1 MKIRNKIALIFM
13 GLAGALQ
20 LLAFVLVYFLAKN
33 YFEDSFSDRLAKRAS
48 IAAKAYADKDEL
60 NTPIYED
67 IRNKHL
73 QKLPEEKEYIFSVEQ
88 GDITGLD
95 ELPPQVLENL
105 RKGEV
110 YETKI
115 ENVFYVGSIQ
125 EDNQGDF
132 NLVLSAVDIYGNMGL
147 NNLRNI
153 LILIYLFSSVL
164 LYFLGK
170 YFASRLL
177 SPLSKIVKK
186 TNSIRA
192 SNLFERL
199 TVNNNKD
206 ELNELSKTIND
217 MLDRLETSFEVQSN
231 FINNASHELKSPL
244 TAILTQTEIAL
255 IKERNP
261 EEYQDTL
268 KGIEQE
274 AQRLDL
280 LINSLLKFAQTN
292 QGSEGLIQEVR
303 LDELVMEVIQSMDLI
318 RPEHQIQLD
327 LSSVPEDPD
336 SLVVQGNYGL
346 LKIALNNVLDNAC
359 KFSDNKK
366 VVVKITFNENNSII
380 TVTDQGVGI
389 PSKDIKNIYQPF
401 FRASNARNVKGYGFG
416 LPFTNKILKLHGG
429 NIEVY
434 SEEGKGTIF
443 SLIIPRASLS

>member
-73 QKLPEEKEYIFSVEQ
+73 QKLPEEKEYIFSVDQ
-88 GDITGLD
+88 GDMAGLD

-327 LSSVPEDPD
+327 LNSVPEDPD

-366 VVVKITFNENNSII
+366 VVVKITSNENSSII

>member
-13 GLAGALQ
+13 ALAGTMQ
-20 LLAFVLVYFLAKN
+20 LLAFILVYFFAEN
-33 YFEDSFSDRLAKRAS
+33 HMDESFKDRLAKRAS

-60 NTPIYED
+60 NTAIYED

-73 QKLPEEKEYIFSVEQ
+73 QKLPEEREYIFPIKGGDLIESKQDIPVE
-88 GDITGLD
+88 
-95 ELPPQVLENL
+95 VMKNL
-105 RKGEV
+105 KKGVV
-110 YETKI
+110 YHGKI
-115 ENVFYVGSIQ
+115 QKVYYVGSIQ

-132 NLVLSAVDIYGNMGL
+132 KLVLSAIDVYGELGL
-147 NNLRNI
+147 KKLRNT
-153 LILIYLFSSVL
+153 LIVIYLLSNVL
-164 LYFLGK
+164 LFFLGR
-170 YFASRLL
+170 YFASKLL
-177 SPLSKIVKK
+177 SPLSKIIKK

-192 SNLFERL
+192 SNLYERL
-199 TVNNNKD
+199 AVKNNKD

-261 EEYQDTL
+261 EEYQNTL

-292 QGSEGLIQEVR
+292 QENKGLIQDVR
-303 LDELVMEVIQSMDLI
+303 LDELVMEVMQSMDLV
-318 RPEHQIQLD
+318 RPEHKIELD
-327 LSSVPEDPD
+327 LSSIPEDPD
-336 SLVVQGNYGL
+336 ALVVQGNYGL

-366 VVVKITFNENNSII
+366 VIVKITSNVEGSKI

-389 PSKDIKNIYQPF
+389 PSQDIKNIYEPF
-401 FRASNARNVKGYGFG
+401 FRGSNARNVKGYGFG
-416 LPFTNKILKLHGG
+416 LPFTNKILKLHDGH
-429 NIEVY
+429 IEVY
-434 SEEGKGTIF
+434 SEEGKGTIVT
-443 SLIIPRASLS
+443 LIIPHRSF